1 MCIKGVHQISLEFNP
16 HFIVWKLS
24 NQLFFIM
31 LTKVAGDF
39 ESAAF
44 GRKVGVNPGM
54 AGGWSQGLMEAN
66 GDPLFQG
73 APYKANII

>member
-1 MCIKGVHQISLEFNP
+1 MIKCARKVNKCFMMAQIMCIKGVHQISLEFNP

-54 AGGWSQGLMEAN
+54 AGG
-66 GDPLFQG
+66 
-73 APYKANII
+73 